1 MQVSN
6 ALLVR
11 IESNPLYQ
19 GRISKKMVVNAAIGM
34 PIAAAQIIPFEVV
47 KGVQIV
53 LDEVKTTTFDAA
65 LVLQRPIAIDE
76 SAKVLLLRT
85 DLPPN
90 QMRIIGSGTIVKIER
105 KIILSKRKVRVG
117 KVQRIRDDD
126 VLVEGLAST
135 RGVAESI
142 VGGRVSSTG
151 GVEGIIKSAFGTR
164 GVVSIAFDDEVQED
178 DNIQYERLVEEDYS
192 FGPR

>member
-1 MQVSN
+1 
-6 ALLVR
+6 
-11 IESNPLYQ
+11 
-19 GRISKKMVVNAAIGM
+19 
-34 PIAAAQIIPFEVV
+34 
-47 KGVQIV
+47 
-53 LDEVKTTTFDAA
+53 
-65 LVLQRPIAIDE
+65 
-76 SAKVLLLRT
+76 
-85 DLPPN
+85 
-90 QMRIIGSGTIVKIER
+90 MRIIGSGNIVKIER
-105 KIILSKRKVRVG
+105 RVKLSKRKTRVG

-164 GVVSIAFDDEVQED
+164 GVVSVVFDNDVLEEEG
-178 DNIQYERLVEEDYS
+178 IQYERLVEEEYN